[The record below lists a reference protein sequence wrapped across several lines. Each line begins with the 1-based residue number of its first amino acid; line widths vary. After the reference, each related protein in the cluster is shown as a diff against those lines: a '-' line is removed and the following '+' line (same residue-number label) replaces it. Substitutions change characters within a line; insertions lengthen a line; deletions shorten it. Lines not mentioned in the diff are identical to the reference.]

1 MIVYNALHSSKAYF
15 VYTVGV
21 SELSSPRLQSYMK
34 GNLCNCCASTQ
45 LEMHRHAGVI
55 SKLS

>member
-1 MIVYNALHSSKAYF
+1 MIVSNALHSSKAYF

-34 GNLCNCCASTQ
+34 DRLYNCCASIQ
-45 LEMHRHAGVI
+45 LEMHRHARVI